1 MKRVILFVVATM
13 LLAAAVHVATV
24 WALPRFIMSKAMEK
38 IGGHVGVNELVN
50 QAPPTDKS
58 RAVVR
63 PSPDLAYSICVLD
76 LSKTPVRIT
85 VPLTAPYTSVAL
97 YGSNTDN
104 YFVRNDRE
112 AGGKD
117 LDVVVVGPGMA
128 KSASVPAGVSVIE
141 APSARG
147 IMLVRRV
154 VESEAALPA
163 LDEIRKKGSCAPF
176 NG

>member
-1 MKRVILFVVATM
+1 MKRVILFVVATA
-13 LLAAAVHVATV
+13 LLAAVVHVATV

-38 IGGHVGVNELVN
+38 IGGHAGVNEIVN
-50 QAPPTDKS
+50 EVPPTDKS

-104 YFVRNDRE
+104 YFVRNDSE
-112 AGGKD
+112 SGSKD
-117 LDVVVVGPGMA
+117 VDVVVVGPGVA
-128 KSASVPAGVSVIE
+128 KPEVPAGVDVIE

-154 VESEAALPA
+154 VEDPAALPA
-163 LDEIRKKGSCAPF
+163 IDAVRQKSTCAPYR
-176 NG
+176 G

>member
-1 MKRVILFVVATM
+1 MKRVILFVVATA
-13 LLAAAVHVATV
+13 LLAAVVHVATV

-38 IGGHVGVNELVN
+38 IGGHAGVNEIVN
-50 QAPPTDKS
+50 EAPPTDKS

-76 LSKTPVRIT
+76 LSKTAVRIK

-104 YFVRNDRE
+104 YFVRNDSQ

-117 LDVVVVGPGMA
+117 VDVVVVGPGVA
-128 KSASVPAGVSVIE
+128 KPAVPAGVDVIE

-154 VESEAALPA
+154 VEDPAALPA
-163 LDEIRKKGSCAPF
+163 IDAVRQKSTCAPYR
-176 NG
+176 G